1 MKTRFLLL
9 LFLVFSSHVVK
20 AETCLSVDGLQF
32 EALSMNTLLVSKGG
46 QNWGTLTLS
55 YGYLPKGN
63 LVFRFFTPTICDG
76 YQNNKIHINGELH
89 SIGILAKF
97 K

>member
-20 AETCLSVDGLQF
+20 AQTCLSVDGLQF
-32 EALSMNTLLVSKGG
+32 EALSINTMLVSKGG
-46 QNWGTLTLS
+46 QNWGTLTIWS
-55 YGYLPKGN
+55 YLPKGN

-76 YQNNKIHINGELH
+76 SQNNKIHINGELH
-89 SIGILAKF
+89 SIMKLDKF